1 MYLATLRIA
10 GSDTYESVTR
20 EADVAV
26 ELWCND
32 HCDLLHVEGPDASA
46 ALDPVREAVGVRDHL
61 GHEAEVVAITD
72 DCLREH
78 EAGLVEDYVRANDCL
93 LLPPLRYRD
102 GAKVVRVL
110 ALHPSSLTDCYRD
123 MVADG
128 LSVTVDSK
136 REIDAVTEQTPV
148 MTERDALPQ
157 LTARQRTVLLTAID
171 EGYYDL
177 PRRTTTAE
185 LADAV
190 GLARRTTEEHLRR
203 AEKKVVTGLAAF
215 L

>member
-1 MYLATLRIA
+1 MHLATFRISGA
-10 GSDTYESVTR
+10 DIYERVTA
-20 EADVAV
+20 ETNVDV

-32 HCDLLHVEGPDASA
+32 HCDLLHIEGDDAVE
-46 ALDPVREAVGVRDHL
+46 ALEPVREAVGLREFL
-61 GHEAEVVAITD
+61 GGGEEVVAITA

-102 GAKVVRVL
+102 GERIVRIL
-110 ALHPSSLTDCYRD
+110 ALDPGSLSTCFQD

-136 REIDAVTEQTPV
+136 REVETVTEQTPV
-148 MTERDALPQ
+148 MTVHDTLPE
-157 LTARQRTVLLTAID
+157 LTKRQRTVIRAAINA
-171 EGYYDL
+171 GYYEI
-177 PRRTTTAE
+177 PRQVTTEE
-185 LADAV
+185 LAEQL
-190 GLARRTTEEHLRR
+190 GLARRTTEEHIRR
-203 AEKKVVTGLAAF
+203 TEKKIVTGMAEF